1 MITVQWGKVLL
12 LFFGFSLCG
21 WVSLVYG
28 VLRNRWFRRKVDRE
42 TEQGEALIVRYT
54 VKTMSAGRYRTRKG
68 YFPVLRFPVHGI
80 ETEIQSKEELKPEEH
95 PEGSTVHLWFDPYKP
110 KHLHMT
116 EDDNELGD
124 GMKRIGWFFILGAA
138 VLSLVIGFFAFR
150 K

>member
-21 WVSLVYG
+21 WVSLIYG
-28 VLRNRWFRRKVDRE
+28 VLRDRWFRRKVDRE
-42 TEQGEALIVRYT
+42 TEQGTATIVRYT
-54 VKTMSAGRYRTRKG
+54 VKTVSEGRYRTRKG
-68 YFPVLRFPVHGI
+68 YFPVLRFPVNGD
-80 ETEIQSKEELKPEEH
+80 EVEIQSREELKPEEH